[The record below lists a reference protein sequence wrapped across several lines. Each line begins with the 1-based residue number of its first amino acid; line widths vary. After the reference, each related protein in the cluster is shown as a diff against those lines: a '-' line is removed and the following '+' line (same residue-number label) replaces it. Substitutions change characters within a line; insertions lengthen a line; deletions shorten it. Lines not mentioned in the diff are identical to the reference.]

1 MAGEIKQM
9 MFGGKGNTQII
20 GIPHDKCI
28 KEMQRKDA
36 EIARLTD
43 ELTSA
48 LKQTQDTGTQNDLQ
62 ARLQVLQRE
71 RHALQDRLRDPNRAY
86 QEHMQRGAQ
95 LAQILENTAQ
105 RQAIGENR
113 IRSAM
118 IAFENYSY
126 EELIA
131 LFTEAERLGR
141 LQAAESAFALGLI
154 EESALDWNAAYNHY
168 KRAYNFDNDNPQY
181 AHAYAIIASRMGRY
195 PEAVQ
200 IFETALQQVRDAG
213 QEGTEDHAKALN
225 NLATLYS
232 NQGDFAR
239 AEPMYEEALSISRR
253 VLGTDHP
260 DTASS
265 LNKLANLYS
274 DKGYHK
280 RAEPMFKE
288 ALSIRRRVLGN
299 DHPDTAM
306 SLNNLASLY
315 YAQEDFARAKPM
327 YEEALSIR
335 RRVLGN
341 DHPDTAQSLNN
352 LAYLH
357 TIQGGFARAEP
368 MYEEA
373 LSIHRRVLGTDHPD
387 TASSLNNLASLY
399 YNQGDLARAKP
410 MYEEAIGIMIDAF
423 PDGHPDADGYKS
435 NYWQLLKQLR
445 D

>member
-1 MAGEIKQM
+1 M
-9 MFGGKGNTQII
+9 
-20 GIPHDKCI
+20 
-28 KEMQRKDA
+28 
-36 EIARLTD
+36 
-43 ELTSA
+43 
-48 LKQTQDTGTQNDLQ
+48 
-62 ARLQVLQRE
+62 
-71 RHALQDRLRDPNRAY
+71 
-86 QEHMQRGAQ
+86 
-95 LAQILENTAQ
+95 
-105 RQAIGENR
+105 
-113 IRSAM
+113 
-118 IAFENYSY
+118 
-126 EELIA
+126 IA

-225 NLATLYS
+225 NLA
-232 NQGDFAR
+232 
-239 AEPMYEEALSISRR
+239 
-253 VLGTDHP
+253 
-260 DTASS
+260 
-265 LNKLANLYS
+265 
-274 DKGYHK
+274 
-280 RAEPMFKE
+280 
-288 ALSIRRRVLGN
+288 
-299 DHPDTAM
+299 
-306 SLNNLASLY
+306 
-315 YAQEDFARAKPM
+315 
-327 YEEALSIR
+327 
-335 RRVLGN
+335 
-341 DHPDTAQSLNN
+341 
-352 LAYLH
+352 YLH

>member
-20 GIPHDKCI
+20 GIPHDKFI

-105 RQAIGENR
+105 RQAIRENR

-265 LNKLANLYS
+265 LNNLANLY
-274 DKGYHK
+274 H
-280 RAEPMFKE
+280 
-288 ALSIRRRVLGN
+288 
-299 DHPDTAM
+299 
-306 SLNNLASLY
+306 
-315 YAQEDFARAKPM
+315 
-327 YEEALSIR
+327 
-335 RRVLGN
+335 
-341 DHPDTAQSLNN
+341 
-352 LAYLH
+352 
-357 TIQGGFARAEP
+357 
-368 MYEEA
+368 
-373 LSIHRRVLGTDHPD
+373 
-387 TASSLNNLASLY
+387 
-399 YNQGDLARAKP
+399 NQGDLTRAKP

>member
-9 MFGGKGNTQII
+9 MFGDKGNTQII
-20 GIPHDKCI
+20 GIPHDKFI

-105 RQAIGENR
+105 RQAIRENR

-239 AEPMYEEALSISRR
+239 AEPMYEEALSIRRR

-260 DTASS
+260 DTA
-265 LNKLANLYS
+265 
-274 DKGYHK
+274 
-280 RAEPMFKE
+280 M
-288 ALSIRRRVLGN
+288 
-299 DHPDTAM
+299 
-306 SLNNLASLY
+306 
-315 YAQEDFARAKPM
+315 
-327 YEEALSIR
+327 
-335 RRVLGN
+335 
-341 DHPDTAQSLNN
+341 
-352 LAYLH
+352 
-357 TIQGGFARAEP
+357 
-368 MYEEA
+368 
-373 LSIHRRVLGTDHPD
+373 
-387 TASSLNNLASLY
+387 SLNNLASLY